1 MELKGLHKRPCLV
14 QNIGI
19 EPPDKPHWHPKPIPW
34 APLLEEEKHCRTI
47 TTSCRGNLLALTTT
61 EAATLS
67 LSVSREGACSRRAA
81 ADLRTA
87 AMEKIIAAIAGSP
100 EVFNC
105 DDHAA
110 ADCGGQTRE
119 EKKHRKF
126 WNVHQYSRNIEFEEF
141 SESEKVLDFSLFLT
155 AIYFK
160 ITVLQ
165 MAFRK
170 RFTRSCCFAR

>member
-1 MELKGLHKRPCLV
+1 MGLHKRPCLV

-67 LSVSREGACSRRAA
+67 LSVSREGARSRRA

-100 EVFNC
+100 EVFDC
-105 DDHAA
+105 DDRAA

-126 WNVHQYSRNIEFEEF
+126 WNVHQYSRNIEFGEF
-141 SESEKVLDFSLFLT
+141 SESEKVLDSSLFLT
-155 AIYFK
+155 AICFK

-170 RFTRSCCFAR
+170 RFTYS